1 MNRQTRRVE
10 RGGRIDR
17 SAPLAFTFDGVRY
30 EGYRG
35 DTLASALLANGVRIV
50 GRSFKYHR
58 PRGIFAAGAEEPNA
72 LVRVGEGARAEPNLK
87 ATQVEL
93 YDGLV
98 ASSQNRWPSLEL
110 DVGGL
115 GNVVSWLLPAGFYYK
130 TFMWPGSWWRLY
142 EHFIRKA
149 AGLGRAPVEP
159 DPDHYD
165 RRYAF
170 CDVLVV
176 GGGPAGLMAALTA
189 ARSGARVIVADDAPA
204 LGGSLLAST
213 SSIDGGDPMGLVSRI
228 GEELASCPNVR
239 VLGRTTAFGYY
250 DDNMLVAAERRADH
264 VPAPPAH
271 CPRQRAWWIRAGEVV
286 LATGAIERPL
296 AFEQN
301 DLPGVML
308 ASAARTYALQ
318 YGVGL
323 VGRAVVFANNDSA
336 YEAIEPV
343 LGAGT
348 EIVAVVDAREGG
360 PGGDALAVV
369 QRFDLDLVPGSVV
382 MRAIG
387 RRTVEGVEI
396 RSLSPDGTSVG
407 DAYRRLPCDFVFVS
421 GGWSPTVHLFSQ
433 SQGRLRFDEERAAF
447 VPEEGAPRERG
458 GHERSGHE
466 RGGRR
471 RGGQRERSAGA
482 ARGLS
487 RLSECLADGIAA
499 GADAARAAGF
509 EAGAEPSCPAVR
521 EWEDCAPIR
530 PLWAVPLPSWRHGKR
545 FVDLQNDVTVADVE
559 LAVREGY
566 ASVEHLKRYTTL
578 GMGTD
583 QGRTSNVNGL
593 AVLAATLGTG
603 IPAVG
608 TTTFRPPYSPVT
620 LGAVAGREVGV
631 DQTPIRRTPMHDWHE
646 AQGAA
651 FVTVGPWM
659 RAQYYP
665 RPGESMTE
673 AIDREALHVRRA
685 VGIVDVST
693 LGKIEVRGR
702 DAGELLHRVYI
713 NRIRNLRIGRC
724 RYAFMLRE
732 DGFVLDDG
740 TVTRIRDDEYYLTTG
755 TGHAAVV
762 MAHLERYAQ
771 TVWPDLDVHLTS
783 VTDQWAGAAVAGPRS
798 RDLLA
803 AACDGADLS
812 DAALPFMG
820 CKAATVAGAPVR
832 IIRMTFSGERAF
844 EVHCPADYGVHVW
857 EALLAAGEPFD
868 VMPYGTEALGVL
880 RIEKGHV
887 VPNELD
893 GRTIPADFGF
903 DRMEKEEDFIGRR
916 SLERFRE
923 GERKRKTF
931 VGLVS
936 ENGKAVP
943 RGGHLVWNPTA
954 PRPMPMF
961 GHVTSSCYS
970 PSLQRHIALALI
982 EDAAD
987 WKGRVLCAAS
997 PLTASFVPVRI
1008 TDPVF
1013 IDPENQRP
1021 KG

>member
-1 MNRQTRRVE
+1 MNRQTHRTE

-35 DTLASALLANGVRIV
+35 DTLASALLANGVRLA

-58 PRGIFAAGAEEPNA
+58 PRGIFAAGGEEPNA
-72 LVRVGEGARAEPNLK
+72 LVRIGEGARAEPNLK
-87 ATQVEL
+87 ATQAEL
-93 YDGLV
+93 YDGLT
-98 ASSQNRWPSLEL
+98 ARSQNRWPSLEL

-115 GNVVSWLLPAGFYYK
+115 GNVASWLLPAGFYYK
-130 TFMWPGSWWRLY
+130 TFMWPGSWWRFY

-189 ARSGARVIVADDAPA
+189 ARSGARVIIADDAPA
-204 LGGSLLAST
+204 LGDSLLASAA
-213 SSIDGGDPMGLVSRI
+213 SIDGGDPMGFVSRI
-228 GEELASCPNVR
+228 GGELASCPNLR
-239 VLGRTTAFGYY
+239 VLSRTTAFGYY
-250 DDNMLVAAERRADH
+250 DDNMIVAVERRADH

-271 CPRQRAWWIRAGEVV
+271 CPRQRTWWIRAREVV
-286 LATGAIERPL
+286 LATGAIERSLP
-296 AFEQN
+296 FEDN
-301 DLPGVML
+301 DLPGIML
-308 ASAARTYALQ
+308 ASAARTYALR
-318 YGVGL
+318 YGVRL
-323 VGRAVVFANNDSA
+323 AGRAVVFTNNDSA

-343 LGAGT
+343 LDAGT
-348 EIVAVVDAREGG
+348 DVIAVVDAREGG
-360 PGGDALAVV
+360 PGGDALALL
-369 QRFDLDLVPGSVV
+369 QRFEIELIPGSVV

-387 RRTVEGVEI
+387 RTVEGVEV
-396 RSLSPDGTSVG
+396 RSLSSDGASVG
-407 DAYRRLPCDFVFVS
+407 DASRRMPCDFVFVS

-447 VPEEGAPRERG
+447 VPEEGAPRERSGRDCG
-458 GHERSGHE
+458 G
-466 RGGRR
+466 
-471 RGGQRERSAGA
+471 RERSAGA
-482 ARGLS
+482 ARGLA
-487 RLSECLADGIAA
+487 RLSECIADGIAA

-509 EAGAEPSCPAVR
+509 EAGAEPPCPAVQ
-521 EWEDCAPIR
+521 EWEDCAPVR
-530 PLWAVPLPSWRHGKR
+530 ALWAVPLPSWRHGKR
-545 FVDLQNDVTVADVE
+545 FVDLQNDVTVADIE

-566 ASVEHLKRYTTL
+566 TSVEHLKRYTTL

-593 AVLAATLGTG
+593 AVLAATLGAG

-608 TTTFRPPYSPVT
+608 TTTFRPPYSPVA
-620 LGAVAGREVGV
+620 LGAVAGREVGI
-631 DQTPIRRTPMHDWHE
+631 DQSPIRRTPMHDWH
-646 AQGAA
+646 AARGAS

-659 RAQYYP
+659 RAQCYP
-665 RPGESMTE
+665 RPGESMMD
-673 AIDREALHVRRA
+673 AINREALQVRRSA
-685 VGIVDVST
+685 GIVDVST

-702 DAGELLHRVYI
+702 DAGEFLHRVYI
-713 NRIRNLRIGRC
+713 NRIRNLRVGRC

-755 TGHAAVV
+755 TSHAAVV

-771 TVWPDLDVHLTS
+771 IVWPDLDVHLTS

-803 AACDGADLS
+803 AACDGGDVS

-820 CKAATVAGAPVR
+820 CKDATVAGAPVR

-857 EALLAAGEPFD
+857 EALLAAGQPFD

-903 DRMEKEEDFIGRR
+903 DRMEKDEDFIGRR

-923 GERKRKTF
+923 GGRKRKTF

-936 ENGKAVP
+936 ENGDAIP

-954 PRPMPMF
+954 PRPMRMF

-970 PSLQRHIALALI
+970 PSLGRHIALALI

-987 WKGRVLCAAS
+987 WKGRMLYAAS
-997 PLTASFVPVRI
+997 PLTSSFVPVRI
-1008 TDPVF
+1008 TDHVF
-1013 IDPENQRP
+1013 IDPENRRP

>member
-1 MNRQTRRVE
+1 MNGQSHRAE

-30 EGYRG
+30 TGYRG
-35 DTLASALLANGVRIV
+35 DTLASALLANGVRLV

-58 PRGIFAAGAEEPNA
+58 RRGIVGAGAEEPNA

-87 ATQVEL
+87 ATRVEL
-93 YDGLV
+93 HDGLV
-98 ASSQNRWPSLEL
+98 AESQNRWPTLEF
-110 DVGGL
+110 DVGAL
-115 GNVVSWLLPAGFYYK
+115 SNTASWLLPAGFYYK
-130 TFMWPGSWWRLY
+130 TFMWPGAWWMLY

-149 AGLGRAPVEP
+149 AGLGRAPDEP
-159 DPDHYD
+159 DPDRYD

-170 CDVLVV
+170 CDVLVA
-176 GGGPAGLMAALTA
+176 GAGPAGLMAALTA
-189 ARSGARVIVADDAPA
+189 ARSGARVILVDDAPT

-213 SSIDGGDPMGLVSRI
+213 STIEGGDPAEFVARI
-228 GEELASCPNVR
+228 AEELASCPNVR
-239 VLGRTTAFGYY
+239 VLSRTTAFGYY
-250 DDNMLVAAERRADH
+250 DDNMIVAVERCADH

-271 CPRQRAWWIRAGEVV
+271 CPRQRVWWIRAREVV

-296 AFEQN
+296 VFENN

-308 ASAARTYALQ
+308 ASAVRTYALR
-318 YGVGL
+318 YGVRLG
-323 VGRAVVFANNDSA
+323 GRAVVSTNNDSA
-336 YEAIEPV
+336 YEAIEPM
-343 LGAGT
+343 LDTGT
-348 EIVAVVDAREGG
+348 EIVAVADARSDG
-360 PGGDALAVV
+360 PGADALDVV
-369 QRFDLDLVPGSVV
+369 QRTGIELVSGAVV

-387 RRTVEGVEI
+387 RTGVDGVEV
-396 RSLSPDGTSVG
+396 RSLSPDGGSVG
-407 DAYRRLPCDFVFVS
+407 DDSRRMPCDLVCVS
-421 GGWSPTVHLFSQ
+421 GGWNPTVHLFSQ
-433 SQGRLRFDEERAAF
+433 SQGRLRFDAERAVF
-447 VPEEGAPRERG
+447 VPGE
-458 GHERSGHE
+458 SV
-466 RGGRR
+466 
-471 RGGQRERSAGA
+471 QRERSAGA
-482 ARGLS
+482 ARGLFA
-487 RLSECLADGIAA
+487 LSECLADGAAA
-499 GADAARAAGF
+499 GVDAVRATGF
-509 EAGAEPSCPAVR
+509 EPGSEPDRPTVQEWGDGAPV
-521 EWEDCAPIR
+521 R

-545 FVDLQNDVTVADVE
+545 FVDLQNDVTVADIE
-559 LAVREGY
+559 LAAREGY
-566 ASVEHLKRYTTL
+566 TSVEHLKRYTTL

-593 AVLAATLGTG
+593 AVLAATLGSE

-608 TTTFRPPYSPVT
+608 TTTFRPPYSPVA
-620 LGAVAGREVGV
+620 LGAIAGREVGV
-631 DQTPIRRTPMHDWHE
+631 DQAPVRRTPMHDWH
-646 AQGAA
+646 AAHGAT

-659 RAQYYP
+659 RAQYYL
-665 RPGESMTE
+665 RPGESMMD
-673 AIDREALHVRRA
+673 AINREAFHVRRS
-685 VGIVDVST
+685 VGMVDVST

-702 DAGELLHRVYI
+702 DAAEFLHRVYI
-713 NRIRNLRIGRC
+713 NRIRNLRVGRC

-740 TVTRIRDDEYYLTTG
+740 TCTRIRDDEYYLTTG
-755 TGHAAVV
+755 TGHAAAV

-803 AACDGADLS
+803 AACDGADVS

-820 CKAATVAGAPVR
+820 CMAATVAGAPVR
-832 IIRMTFSGERAF
+832 VIRMTFSGEMAY

-857 EALLAAGEPFD
+857 EALLAAGEPYD

-903 DRMEKEEDFIGRR
+903 DRMEKDEDFIGRR

-923 GERKRKTF
+923 GDLKRKTF

-936 ENGKAVP
+936 ENGKAIP

-954 PRPMPMF
+954 PRPMPMY
-961 GHVTSSCYS
+961 GHVTSNCYS
-970 PSLQRHIALALI
+970 PTLERHIALALMD
-982 EDAAD
+982 DAEE
-987 WKGRVLCAAS
+987 WKGKTLYAAS
-997 PLTASFVPVRI
+997 PLTASFAPVRI

-1013 IDPENQRP
+1013 IDPENRRP

>member
-1 MNRQTRRVE
+1 MSRQAGPVR

-30 EGYRG
+30 EGCRG
-35 DTLASALLANGVRIV
+35 DTLASALLANGVRIA

-93 YDGLV
+93 YDGLT
-98 ASSQNRWPSLEL
+98 ARSQNRWPSLDF

-115 GNVVSWLLPAGFYYK
+115 GNAVSWLLPAGFYYK

-142 EHFIRKA
+142 EHFIRRA
-149 AGLGRAPVEP
+149 AGLGRAPAEP

-170 CDVLVV
+170 CDVLVA

-189 ARSGARVIVADDAPA
+189 ARSGARVIVADEAPA

-213 SSIDGGDPMGLVSRI
+213 ASIDGGDPMEFVSRI

-239 VLGRTTAFGYY
+239 VLTRTTAFGYY
-250 DDNMLVAAERRADH
+250 DDNMIVAVERCADH

-271 CPRQRAWWIRAGEVV
+271 CPRQRTWWIRAKEVV

-318 YGVGL
+318 YGVRL
-323 VGRAVVFANNDSA
+323 DGRAVVFTNNDSA
-336 YEAIEPV
+336 YEAIEP
-343 LGAGT
+343 LLDAGT
-348 EIVAVVDAREGG
+348 DVVAVVDAREDG
-360 PGGDALAVV
+360 PGGDALAVLE
-369 QRFDLDLVPGSVV
+369 RSGIELIAGSVV

-387 RRTVEGVEI
+387 RTVEGVEV
-396 RSLSPDGTSVG
+396 RSLSPDGASVG
-407 DAYRRLPCDFVFVS
+407 DASRRMPCDFVFVS

-447 VPEEGAPRERG
+447 VPGESA
-458 GHERSGHE
+458 
-466 RGGRR
+466 
-471 RGGQRERSAGA
+471 QRERSAGA
-482 ARGLS
+482 ARGLA
-487 RLSECLADGIAA
+487 RLSECLADGVAA

-509 EAGAEPSCPAVR
+509 EAGAEPSCPSVR
-521 EWEDCAPIR
+521 EWEECAPIR

-593 AVLAATLGTG
+593 AVLAATLGTE

-608 TTTFRPPYSPVT
+608 TTTFRPPYSPIT

-646 AQGAA
+646 AHGAS

-665 RPGESMTE
+665 RPGESMTD
-673 AIDREALHVRRA
+673 AIDREALQVRRA

-702 DAGELLHRVYI
+702 DAGEFLHRVYI
-713 NRIRNLRIGRC
+713 NRIRNLRVGRC

-740 TVTRIRDDEYYLTTG
+740 TVTRIRGDEYYLTTG

-803 AACDGADLS
+803 AACDGADVS

-820 CKAATVAGAPVR
+820 CMEATVAGAPVR

-844 EVHCPADYGVHVW
+844 EVHCPAGYGVHVW

-903 DRMEKEEDFIGRR
+903 DRMEKDEDFIGRR

-923 GERKRKTF
+923 SGRQRKTF

-936 ENGKAVP
+936 ENGRAVP

-954 PRPMPMF
+954 PRPMRTF

-970 PSLQRHIALALI
+970 PSLERHVALALI
-982 EDAAD
+982 DDAAD

-997 PLTASFVPVRI
+997 PLTSSFVPVRI
-1008 TDPVF
+1008 TDHVF
-1013 IDPENQRP
+1013 IDPENRRP

>member
-1 MNRQTRRVE
+1 MNRQSHRTE

-17 SAPLAFTFDGVRY
+17 SVPLAFTFDGVRH

-35 DTLASALLANGVRIV
+35 DTLASALLANGVRVV

-58 PRGIFAAGAEEPNA
+58 RRGIFGAGAEEPNA

-98 ASSQNRWPSLEL
+98 ACSQNHWPTLNF
-110 DVGGL
+110 DVGAL
-115 GNVVSWLLPAGFYYK
+115 SNVASKLFPAGFYYK
-130 TFMWPGSWWRLY
+130 TFMWPGSWWRFY

-176 GGGPAGLMAALTA
+176 GAGPSGLMAALTA
-189 ARSGARVIVADDAPA
+189 ARSGARVILTDDAPS
-204 LGGSLLAST
+204 LGGSLAAST
-213 SSIDGGDPMGLVSRI
+213 STIEDNDPIEFVSRA
-228 GEELASCPNVR
+228 GEEFASRPNVR
-239 VLGRTTAFGYY
+239 VLSRTTSFGYY
-250 DDNMLVAAERRADH
+250 DDNMVVAVERRADH
-264 VPAPPAH
+264 VPSPPAH
-271 CPRQRAWWIRAGEVV
+271 CARQRVWWIRAKEVV

-296 AFEQN
+296 AFEHN

-318 YGVGL
+318 YGVRFG
-323 VGRAVVFANNDSA
+323 GRAVVFTNNDSA
-336 YEAIEPV
+336 YEAVEPLV
-343 LGAGT
+343 DAGT
-348 EIVAVVDAREGG
+348 DIVAVVDARDGG
-360 PGGDALAVV
+360 PGEDALDVV
-369 QRFDLDLVPGSVV
+369 RRHDIESIAGSAV

-387 RRTVEGVEI
+387 RRGVDGVEV
-396 RSLSPDGTSVG
+396 RSLSPDGASVG
-407 DAYRRLPCDFVFVS
+407 DDSRRIPCDLVCVS

-433 SQGRLRFDEERAAF
+433 SQGRLRFDEESVAF
-447 VPEEGAPRERG
+447 VPGE
-458 GHERSGHE
+458 SM
-466 RGGRR
+466 
-471 RGGQRERSAGA
+471 QRERSAGA
-482 ARGLS
+482 ARGLL

-499 GADAARAAGF
+499 GADAVRAAGL
-509 EAGAEPSCPAVR
+509 EAGTEIPCPAVQ
-521 EWEDCAPIR
+521 EWGEHVPVRA
-530 PLWAVPLPSWRHGKR
+530 LWAVPLPDWRHGKR
-545 FVDLQNDVTVADVE
+545 FVDYQNDVTVADIE
-559 LAVREGY
+559 LASREGY
-566 ASVEHLKRYTTL
+566 TSVEHLKRYTTL

-593 AVLAATLGTG
+593 AVLAATLGTD
-603 IPAVG
+603 IPGVG
-608 TTTFRPPYSPVT
+608 TTTFRPPYSPVA
-620 LGAVAGREVGV
+620 LGAIAGREVGA
-631 DQTPIRRTPMHDWHE
+631 DQAPVRRTPMHDWH
-646 AQGAA
+646 AVQGAT

-659 RAQYYP
+659 RAQYYL
-665 RPGESMTE
+665 RPGESMMD
-673 AIDREALHVRRA
+673 AINREALHVRQS
-685 VGIVDVST
+685 VGMVDVST

-702 DAGELLHRVYI
+702 DAGEFLHRVYI
-713 NRIRNLRIGRC
+713 NRIRNLRVGRC

-740 TVTRIRDDEYYLTTG
+740 TVTRIGDEEYYLTTG
-755 TGHAAVV
+755 TGHAGPV

-771 TVWPDLDVHLTS
+771 VVWPDLDVHLTS
-783 VTDQWAGAAVAGPRS
+783 VTDQWAAAAVAGPRS

-803 AACDGADLS
+803 AACDGADVS
-812 DAALPFMG
+812 DEALPFMG
-820 CKAATVAGAPVR
+820 CMQATVAGAPVR
-832 IIRMTFSGERAF
+832 IIRMTFSGERAY

-868 VMPYGTEALGVL
+868 VMPYGTEALSVL

-903 DRMEKEEDFIGRR
+903 DRMEKDEDFIGRR
-916 SLERFRE
+916 SLERFRT

-954 PRPMPMF
+954 PRPMPMY
-961 GHVTSSCYS
+961 GHVTSNCYS
-970 PSLQRHIALALI
+970 PTLDRYIGLALMD
-982 EDAAD
+982 DAED
-987 WKGRVLCAAS
+987 WKGKSLHVAS
-997 PLTASFVPVRI
+997 PLTSSFVPVRI
-1008 TDPVF
+1008 TDHVF
-1013 IDPENQRP
+1013 IDPGNERP
-1021 KG
+1021 RG